1 MTRAGELSVLQSE
14 PLMSSQP
21 PVLHD
26 QVQHDDLD
34 RTDELPVLDVEA
46 YEATLYSQTQGLAR
60 TDTWSVEALQDL
72 DELKQARDE
81 LRSAREAQDKASSAD
96 ALTANVDSIL
106 QRIAALEADIVTA
119 HAANEALQKRNDE
132 LLEAQEQAKRQRQS
146 LEAEN
151 ARITEARELAKEM
164 AERAEHKL
172 RTQLDNVVRELAQ
185 ANEAHTTALAQA
197 AADYAELQSRLESSE
212 ASAVQSR
219 QRNQVLQG
227 EVDRSTSLLGQQVQ
241 AIASL
246 EEALAEQKTLK
257 AQLSRQFA
265 AKLTDY
271 DKLTSILDLR
281 DQAVEALSS
290 ERDRLTQE
298 VASRDATIERV
309 QADRAQALEHAQA
322 DRARLAERES
332 AFAVLEDEATT
343 LRHQLEAAQKSIVEL
358 EVRSQ
363 QAEDR
368 IRELIATHES
378 EQARRVEVDE
388 YLAGQ
393 VAQLE
398 HTREESRAL
407 SAELTSLRATEAR
420 LLAEIEREQSS
431 VQGAKTQAAALSETV
446 IQREGELKSL
456 RDEIAEVRRSS
467 QVRIGQ
473 LTRERDGL
481 QTVAADL
488 QTARRALEESADEIV
503 RLREASEAAHAKAS
517 ADLQALAEERDALLP
532 AASELE
538 SRAAEL
544 QEALETNEHLRT
556 ELLASHAAAQ
566 EAKRAAEAKEKD
578 LHSVEAKVR
587 ELTLTIRGLEVA
599 ITARDEL
606 AEQLRG
612 DLQTAREERAIVAG
626 QLEKARK
633 RVKTLTDEVF
643 KRDHEIAELRTDL
656 GVHSEALAAIRRD
669 VNRIGKD
676 GNAQSASDHEHF
688 LEPIEHDGPVIAL
701 TSKMLTIG
709 RTNETDVCLPSKLVS
724 RHHARVLVGP
734 TGVIIEDAGSTN
746 GCFVNGKQVRKH
758 LLHEGDVLEL
768 GDLRYRLRTR
778 SPSDTRTR
786 ATVLPFDKPGA

>member
-1 MTRAGELSVLQSE
+1 MSPKTPLLKDAVITEELG
-14 PLMSSQP
+14 
-21 PVLHD
+21 
-26 QVQHDDLD
+26 HDDLD

-72 DELKQARDE
+72 DELTQARDA
-81 LRSAREAQDKASSAD
+81 LRDATESRPTPSASD

-119 HAANEALQKRNDE
+119 HAANEALQRRNDE
-132 LLEAQEQAKRQRQS
+132 LVEEQERASRQQRA

-164 AERAEHKL
+164 AERAELKL
-172 RTQLDNVVRELAQ
+172 RAQLDETVRELASAKQ
-185 ANEAHTTALAQA
+185 AHTNELAQA
-197 AADYAELQSRLESSE
+197 AAERAELQSRLELSE
-212 ASAVQSR
+212 ASATQTR
-219 QRNQVLQG
+219 QRNQSLQG
-227 EVDRSTSLLGQQVQ
+227 EIDRSASLLGQQVQ

-281 DQAVEALSS
+281 DQAVEALTS
-290 ERDRLTQE
+290 ERERLNQE
-298 VASRDATIERV
+298 LESREAMLERV
-309 QADRAQALEHAQA
+309 RDEHAKVLEQSQADRLLLKEREETYAALEAQT
-322 DRARLAERES
+322 
-332 AFAVLEDEATT
+332 TT
-343 LRHQLEAAQKSIVEL
+343 LRAQIDASNTTIAEL
-358 EVRSQ
+358 ESRARS
-363 QAEDR
+363 ADER
-368 IRELIATHES
+368 VRELIAAQQS
-378 EQARRVEVDE
+378 EQARRAEVDG
-388 YLAGQ
+388 YLADQ

-398 HTREESRAL
+398 HTRTQVKQLNADL
-407 SAELTSLRATEAR
+407 VGLRATEAR
-420 LLAEIEREQSS
+420 LLSELERERNAVGDTRAETAS
-431 VQGAKTQAAALSETV
+431 LSEALA
-446 IQREGELKSL
+446 QRETQLKELQE
-456 RDEIAEVRRSS
+456 EIAEVRRSS
-467 QVRIGQ
+467 QVHIGQ

-481 QTVAADL
+481 QSVAAEL
-488 QTARRALEESADEIV
+488 QTARQALEENSNDLV
-503 RLREASEAAHAKAS
+503 RVREELETTQAKAK
-517 ADLQALAEERDALLP
+517 ADLQLLANERDALLP
-532 AASELE
+532 AAAELE
-538 SRAAEL
+538 ARTAEL
-544 QEALETNEHLRT
+544 QDAMEANEQLRT
-556 ELLASHAAAQ
+556 ELLASHGTSQ
-566 EAKRAAEAKEKD
+566 EVKRAAEAKDKD
-578 LHSVEAKVR
+578 LQAVEAKVR

-599 ITARDEL
+599 ISARDEL
-606 AEQLRG
+606 AEQLRA

-633 RVKTLTDEVF
+633 RVKSLTDEVF
-643 KRDHEIAELRTDL
+643 KRDHQIAELRTDL

-676 GNAQSASDHEHF
+676 AEAQPASDHEHF

-709 RTNETDVCLPSKLVS
+709 RTNDTDVCLPSKMVS
-724 RHHARVLVGP
+724 RHHARLLVGP

-768 GDLRYRLRTR
+768 GDLRYRLRMR
-778 SPSDTRTR
+778 SPSDTRVR
-786 ATVLPFDKPGA
+786 ANVLPFDKPAG

>member
-1 MTRAGELSVLQSE
+1 MTRAGEPSVLQSE
-14 PLMSSQP
+14 PLMSSKTP
-21 PVLHD
+21 MLHD
-26 QVQHDDLD
+26 QAPHDDLD

-46 YEATLYSQTQGLAR
+46 YEAGLYSQTQGLAR

-72 DELKQARDE
+72 DELTQARDA
-81 LRSAREAQDKASSAD
+81 LRSASDLHPNVSSAD

-106 QRIAALEADIVTA
+106 QRIAALEADVVAA
-119 HAANEALQKRNDE
+119 HAANEVLQRRNDE
-132 LLEAQEQAKRQRQS
+132 LSEAQEQANRQRQS

-172 RTQLDNVVRELAQ
+172 RSQLDEATRELAQ
-185 ANEAHTTALAQA
+185 VNEAHVDALAQA
-197 AADYAELQSRLESSE
+197 AAQYADLQSRLELSE
-212 ASAVQSR
+212 ASAVQAR
-219 QRNQVLQG
+219 QRNQALQQ
-227 EVDRSTSLLGQQVQ
+227 EVERSTSLLGQQVQ
-241 AIASL
+241 AIAGL

-298 VASRDATIERV
+298 VSMRDAAIE
-309 QADRAQALEHAQA
+309 QAQAERAKAIEQSQV
-322 DRARLAERES
+322 DRARLAKS
-332 AFAVLEDEATT
+332 ADALAALEDETNA
-343 LRHQLEAAQKSIVEL
+343 LRQQLGASHRSIADL
-358 EVRSQ
+358 ESRSQ
-363 QAEDR
+363 QADER
-368 IRELIATHES
+368 IRELIATHET
-378 EQARRVEVDE
+378 EQARRLEVDG

-393 VAQLE
+393 VEQLE
-398 HTREESRAL
+398 QSRAESKAL
-407 SAELTSLRATEAR
+407 SAELLDLRATESR
-420 LLAEIEREQSS
+420 LLSDLERER
-431 VQGAKTQAAALSETV
+431 VAADAARGEAVSLSTALSE
-446 IQREGELKSL
+446 REAELKQL
-456 RDEIAEVRRSS
+456 QDDIAEVRRSS

-473 LTRERDGL
+473 LTRDRDGL
-481 QTVAADL
+481 QSVAAEL
-488 QTARRALEESADEIV
+488 QTTRRALEESADDIV
-503 RLREASEAAHAKAS
+503 RLREALEATQAKAS
-517 ADLQALAEERDALLP
+517 ADLQSLAEERDALRP
-532 AASELE
+532 AAEEL
-538 SRAAEL
+538 AARSIEL
-544 QEALETNEHLRT
+544 QEALEANEHLRT
-556 ELLASHAAAQ
+556 EVLASHAAAQ
-566 EAKRAAEAKEKD
+566 ETKRAAEAKEKD
-578 LHSVEAKVR
+578 LHAVEARVR

-599 ITARDEL
+599 ISARDEL
-606 AEQLRG
+606 AEQLRA

-626 QLEKARK
+626 QLEKVRK
-633 RVKTLTDEVF
+633 RVKSLTEEVF

-676 GNAQSASDHEHF
+676 ASAQPASDHEHF
-688 LEPIEHDGPVIAL
+688 LEPVDHEGPVIAL

-746 GCFVNGKQVRKH
+746 GCFVNGKQIRKH

-778 SPSDTRTR
+778 SASDTRAR
-786 ATVLPFDKPGA
+786 ATVLPFDKPTA

>member
-1 MTRAGELSVLQSE
+1 MLQSE

-72 DELKQARDE
+72 DELTQARDE
-81 LRSAREAQDKASSAD
+81 LRSAREAQDNASTAD

-119 HAANEALQKRNDE
+119 HAANEALQRRNDE

-151 ARITEARELAKEM
+151 ARISEARELAKEM
-164 AERAEHKL
+164 AERAEQKL
-172 RTQLDNVVRELAQ
+172 RAQLDDAVRELAQ
-185 ANEAHTTALAQA
+185 INEAHAATLAQA
-197 AADYAELQSRLESSE
+197 AADYAELQTRLELSE
-212 ASAVQSR
+212 AGAAQTR
-219 QRNQVLQG
+219 QRNQTLQS

-298 VASRDATIERV
+298 VSSRDATIQQA
-309 QADRAQALEHAQA
+309 QADKAKAIEQAQV
-322 DRARLAERES
+322 DRARLVERES
-332 AFAVLEDEATT
+332 ALATLENETAVL
-343 LRHQLEAAQKSIVEL
+343 RQQLEASQKSIADL
-358 EVRSQ
+358 EGRSQ
-363 QAEDR
+363 QANER
-368 IRELIATHES
+368 VRELIATHES
-378 EQARRVEVDE
+378 EQARRSEVDE

-398 HTREESRAL
+398 QSREESRAL
-407 SAELTSLRATEAR
+407 NADLTSLRAAEAR
-420 LLAEIEREQSS
+420 LRSELDRER
-431 VQGAKTQAAALSETV
+431 AAADAAKVEMTSLSET
-446 IQREGELKSL
+446 IAQREAELKAL
-456 RDEIAEVRRSS
+456 GDEIAEVRRSS

-473 LTRERDGL
+473 LARERDGL
-481 QTVAADL
+481 QSVAAEL
-488 QTARRALEESADEIV
+488 QIARRAFEESADEIV
-503 RLREASEAAHAKAS
+503 RLREASAAAQEKAS
-517 ADLQALAEERDALLP
+517 ADLQALVEERDALLP
-532 AASELE
+532 AATELE
-538 SRAAEL
+538 TRSAEL
-544 QEALETNEHLRT
+544 QEALEANEHLRT
-556 ELLASHAAAQ
+556 ELLASHAASQ
-566 EAKRAAEAKEKD
+566 EAKRATEAKEKD
-578 LHSVEAKVR
+578 LHAVEAKVR

-599 ITARDEL
+599 ISARDEL
-606 AEQLRG
+606 AEQLRA

-633 RVKTLTDEVF
+633 RVKSLTDEVF

-669 VNRIGKD
+669 VNRIGRD
-676 GNAQSASDHEHF
+676 ANAQPANEHEHF
-688 LEPIEHDGPVIAL
+688 LEPVEHDGPVIAL

-778 SPSDTRTR
+778 STSDTRTR
-786 ATVLPFDKPGA
+786 AAVLPFDKPSV